1 MEQITQHE
9 VLRKFATEGR
19 LSNAEVKEI
28 ESAPKF
34 WIPAREIIS
43 YLGGLIVLIGI
54 VRLFIVVFKD
64 ASLISIVG
72 ALYATS
78 ICAAAGARWAEQK
91 VGALYRFGEVLE
103 LVALGTF
110 AVASGIWLNEIDL
123 SRGWPTLIAAGVV
136 IPWSIFRMRESEFV
150 SIVAFPVSLTVFAV
164 SFGVIVG
171 IRNEGTALPM
181 MLAGLLIV
189 LAGAQDISS
198 PRFMRA
204 VGAIVI
210 LMGGPS
216 WVASRDGLDGL
227 IPVLAIGVL
236 LFAVGAARM
245 WIEVIPTASL
255 VIIITLINFVIRHVD
270 SEVLQGLI
278 IVAVGLG
285 VLGGTT
291 LVLKDIRVKKS
302 HNLVV

>member
-1 MEQITQHE
+1 MDQATQHQ
-9 VLRKFATEGR
+9 VLAR
-19 LSNAEVKEI
+19 LISQGQLSKSEAREI

-43 YLGGLIVLIGI
+43 YLGGLIVLIGV

-64 ASLISIVG
+64 ASLLSIVG

-78 ICAAAGARWAEQK
+78 FGAAFGAWKAQQND
-91 VGALYRFGEVLE
+91 GALYRLGEVLE
-103 LVALGTF
+103 LVTIATF
-110 AVASGIWLNEIDL
+110 VVASGLWINELNL
-123 SRGWPTLIAAGVV
+123 SQGWPTLLAAGVV
-136 IPWSIFRMRESEFV
+136 IPWSIFRMRTAEFV
-150 SIVAFPVSLTVFAV
+150 SIVAFPVSLSVFAV
-164 SFGVIVG
+164 SLGVIVG
-171 IRNEGTALPM
+171 IREEGTALPM

-204 VGAIVI
+204 VGAIVV

-255 VIIITLINFVIRHVD
+255 VIVITLINFVIRHVD

-291 LVLKDIRVKKS
+291 LVLKDMRTKKTR
-302 HNLVV
+302 NVVA

>member
-1 MEQITQHE
+1 
-9 VLRKFATEGR
+9 
-19 LSNAEVKEI
+19 
-28 ESAPKF
+28 
-34 WIPAREIIS
+34 
-43 YLGGLIVLIGI
+43 
-54 VRLFIVVFKD
+54 
-64 ASLISIVG
+64 
-72 ALYATS
+72 
-78 ICAAAGARWAEQK
+78 
-91 VGALYRFGEVLE
+91 
-103 LVALGTF
+103 
-110 AVASGIWLNEIDL
+110 
-123 SRGWPTLIAAGVV
+123 
-136 IPWSIFRMRESEFV
+136 
-150 SIVAFPVSLTVFAV
+150 
-164 SFGVIVG
+164 
-171 IRNEGTALPM
+171 
-181 MLAGLLIV
+181 
-189 LAGAQDISS
+189 
-198 PRFMRA
+198 
-204 VGAIVI
+204 
-210 LMGGPS
+210 MGGPS